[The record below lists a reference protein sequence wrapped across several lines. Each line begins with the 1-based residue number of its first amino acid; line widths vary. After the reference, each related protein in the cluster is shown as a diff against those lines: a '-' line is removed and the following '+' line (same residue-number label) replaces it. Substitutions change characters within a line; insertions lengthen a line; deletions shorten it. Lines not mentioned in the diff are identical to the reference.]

1 MADRLL
7 LLAIIVG
14 CAGAIGALANVV
26 IRRRHHID
34 RIDPADFAAGAQV
47 VVFTSPYCHGC
58 KQWLEALAEE
68 SVTAAAID
76 IAQKPE
82 AAARYR
88 ISSTPRVAVVEQGGR
103 VVREFHHYAPR
114 RHDLDQIVR
123 LATSA

>member
-1 MADRLL
+1 MTT
-7 LLAIIVG
+7 G
-14 CAGAIGALANVV
+14 TTQ
-26 IRRRHHID
+26 ID
-34 RIDPADFAAGAQV
+34 VRTLTP
-47 VVFTSPYCHGC
+47 
-58 KQWLEALAEE
+58 
-68 SVTAAAID
+68 SVTAID

-88 ISSTPRVAVVEQGGR
+88 ISSTLRVGVVEQGGR